1 MLFPHPFGIAVPL
14 CSAPMRSRCR
24 HSATL
29 DVSAIQRDAIV
40 PLIANDFH
48 CFRRNMTTF
57 VASEFHPASFL
68 ENAHAQTFAAALL
81 GRTAFV
87 PKVEPWFISV
97 AGEKNQVRCDCSW
110 QDFRKGSTTAVICHG
125 LGGSSA
131 SPIVIGMAG
140 ALWKAGMNVVR
151 YNMRNCGGTEHRCR
165 TLYHSG
171 MHGDMLRVLDELI
184 ARGCDSV
191 VLVGFSAGGNLM
203 LNAAAALGQS
213 APPQLKAVA
222 SICSAMDVA
231 AAADALH
238 LGLSRLY
245 EWMFVRELVELFQKK
260 VKLYPDIFHLSHLRK
275 FHSIREF
282 DNDITAPYSGY
293 RDADDI
299 YASISS
305 SRWVERIAVPTLVIQ
320 SNDDP
325 FIRLLPTTREKVR
338 RNLNITFVETE
349 QGGHCGFVAQG
360 RRWWVEEVIEAF
372 FASVIGREPVVPAL
386 RQ

>member
-1 MLFPHPFGIAVPL
+1 
-14 CSAPMRSRCR
+14 
-24 HSATL
+24 
-29 DVSAIQRDAIV
+29 
-40 PLIANDFH
+40 
-48 CFRRNMTTF
+48 MTTF
-57 VASEFHPASFL
+57 TPSEFQPASL
-68 ENAHAQTFAAALL
+68 LGSPHLQTFAAALL
-81 GRTAFV
+81 GRASLV

-97 AGEKNQVRCDCSW
+97 AGERNQVRCDCSW
-110 QDFRKGSTTAVICHG
+110 QDSRQGTTTAVICHG

-131 SPIVIGMAG
+131 SPIVVGMAA

-151 YNMRNCGGTEHRCR
+151 YNMRNCGGTEDRCR

-171 MHGDMLRVLDELI
+171 MQGDVLRVLDELI
-184 ARGCDSV
+184 ARGCDSI

-213 APPQLKAVA
+213 APAQLKAVA
-222 SICSAMDVA
+222 SICGAMDVA

-238 LGLSRLY
+238 EGASRLY
-245 EWMFVRELVELFQKK
+245 EWMFVRELVELFHKK

-305 SRWVERIAVPTLVIQ
+305 SRWAERIAVPTLVIQ

-325 FIRLLPTTREKVR
+325 FIRLLPSTREKVK
-338 RNLNITFVETE
+338 RNPCITFLETA
-349 QGGHCGFVAQG
+349 QGGHCGFVAPG
-360 RRWWVEEVIEAF
+360 RHWWAEEAIEDF
-372 FASVIGREPVVPAL
+372 FASVIGGRTAHPSPQTVGTAG
-386 RQ
+386 